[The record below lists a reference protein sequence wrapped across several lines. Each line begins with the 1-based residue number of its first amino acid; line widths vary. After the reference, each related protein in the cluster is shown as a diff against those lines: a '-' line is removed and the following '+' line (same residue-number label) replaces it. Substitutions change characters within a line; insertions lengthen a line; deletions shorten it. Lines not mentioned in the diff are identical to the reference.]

1 VTLPLILLLVA
12 AAIGLSWL
20 SWRKTSRVVAVVAV
34 ALFFGVGCGPIP
46 AFLLTDLQSGY
57 SAAATV
63 REAGATAIILLGN
76 GTERVVATGGPTSA
90 SPPPPAPAAVE
101 VAPLAYGRL
110 VKAVELYRT
119 CRLKNSHCTIVVTG
133 GDPQHHGASEAA
145 VYSARLQQLGVE
157 PTDILTEGRSLN
169 TWQNAQYTAT
179 VLSAHPADQVFL
191 VTSGIHLRRSLLYF
205 GHFGI
210 RGQPVRADFVSAM
223 LSPIPLSYNFL
234 LADLAIHEYVGVLRY
249 SVYQFMGWNVSAE
262 RPGSL

>member
-20 SWRKTSRVVAVVAV
+20 NWRKTSRVVAVVAA

-57 SAAATV
+57 SADGAV

-76 GTERVVATGGPTSA
+76 GTERV
-90 SPPPPAPAAVE
+90 PAPAQAAVE

-110 VKAVELYRT
+110 VKAVELYRA

-179 VLSAHPADQVFL
+179 LLSAHPVDQVFL